1 MLNGEG
7 EVWEKEEDWRPE
19 VWEFP
24 IDSVHDPGQS
34 PWSSLCPRSCG
45 QRRRECFIL
54 TETVVLLKS
63 GVA

>member
-7 EVWEKEEDWRPE
+7 EVWEKGEGWRPE

-45 QRRRECFIL
+45 QRREYFIL
-54 TETVVLLKS
+54 TETFVLLNL